1 MIMKKVLFVC
11 HGNICR
17 SVMAE
22 MVMRH
27 LVAEAGRED
36 EFVIDSCAT
45 SREEI
50 GNDIYPPAKRC
61 LSAHGVPFTRH
72 AARQITKEDYDKFD
86 LILCMEEYNIRNLRH
101 TLGVDLLE
109 EDAHRAEPKIGRL
122 LARDVADPWYTGDFE
137 ATYCDVVEGCE
148 RLLRSLEDASL
159 QFRV

>member
-1 MIMKKVLFVC
+1 MKKILFVC

-22 MVMRH
+22 MVMRQ

-61 LSAHGVPFTRH
+61 LSAHNVPFTRH
-72 AARQITKEDYDKFD
+72 AARQITKADYDNFD
-86 LILCMEEYNIRNLRH
+86 HILCMEEYNIRNLRH
-101 TLGVDLLE
+101 TLGMNLLE
-109 EDAHRAEPKIGRL
+109 EDAALAMPKIRRL
-122 LARDVADPWYTGDFE
+122 LNRDVADPWYTGDFE
-137 ATYCDVVEGCE
+137 ATYRDVVEGCQQ
-148 RLLRSLEDASL
+148 LLG
-159 QFRV
+159 